1 MAHTFPDHLEDGI
14 LNRAQIAS
22 ALGVSENT
30 ITEWISRGFPVLEH
44 GGNGRAYQF
53 QLSACWIWARNYQEG
68 EITARADADR
78 ITRAAAA
85 EFLNLG
91 DETAAPGLSPGEHR
105 KLLEAE
111 LLQMQVNERRG
122 DLVRVGRLGDR
133 LADVFVS
140 VQRSYTTM
148 PDFAER
154 ELGLEPLDVQKM
166 QDHCDQ
172 ALIDLR
178 VQIEAA
184 IAPSGE
190 PTRTGKLRES
200 SAIKPPKRHRIRPQ
214 SNALHGRAARHD
226 AKPTL
231 SNGGLCWAVT
241 VWENQGP

>member
-1 MAHTFPDHLEDGI
+1 VANTFPDHLEDGI

-91 DETAAPGLSPGEHR
+91 DEVTAPGLSPGEHR

-122 DLVRVGRLGDR
+122 DLVRVNRLSHS
-133 LADVFVS
+133 LADVFAS
-140 VQRSYTTM
+140 VQRAFTTL
-148 PDFAER
+148 PDYAEL
-154 ELGLEPLDVQKM
+154 ELGLEPAEVQKM
-166 QDHCDQ
+166 QDKCDQ
-172 ALIDLR
+172 SLIDLR
-178 VQIEAA
+178 LQIEAA
-184 IAPSGE
+184 IGPLVDPVSLPLAPYTKG
-190 PTRTGKLRES
+190 
-200 SAIKPPKRHRIRPQ
+200 A
-214 SNALHGRAARHD
+214 
-226 AKPTL
+226 
-231 SNGGLCWAVT
+231 
-241 VWENQGP
+241 